1 MKIKITLTFL
11 LFTCLLWAQETKNVF
26 FIGNSYTGTGNIPE
40 LIKQV
45 ANSAG
50 DVLLYQ
56 AHTPGGSTLQQH
68 ASNPSVNATIDQG
81 NWDYV
86 VLQEQSQLPS
96 FPQNQINNQIAPYAA
111 QLSNRIKQSNPCTQ
125 VTFYMTWG
133 RKNGDQD
140 NCPGWPPVCTY
151 IGMDD
156 LIRQTYMNLAAA
168 NDGIVS
174 PVGAVWRYLITNY
187 PNLDL
192 YSSDQSHPST
202 FGSMAAAYTF
212 YTVFFKKS
220 PYDASF
226 SSNIPATSLAAI
238 QEAVE
243 NIVFNQMDTW
253 HLLDQTPTAAFN
265 YAEEDG
271 TVSFTNNSDNA
282 EEYHWDFGDGNTD
295 TTENPTHTYIE
306 NGTYTV
312 HLTVT
317 KCGESN
323 TTEQTITIS
332 TLSIQDLDVASLSI
346 YPNPATDRVFLNTE
360 QPIKSI
366 QIIDALGRTIKAN
379 YTQNSTIL
387 SIDTHNLSTGSYFL
401 EVEINSQKHQIRFIK
416 K

>member
-1 MKIKITLTFL
+1 MGTRNKKS
-11 LFTCLLWAQETKNVF
+11 F

-50 DVLLYQ
+50 DELDYQ

-68 ASNPSVNATIDQG
+68 AVNPSVNATIDQG

-96 FPQNQINNQIAPYAA
+96 FPPVDVNNQVAPFAA
-111 QLSNRIKQSNPCTQ
+111 MLSNRIKQSNPCTQ

-133 RKNGDQD
+133 RKNGDQN
-140 NCPGWPPVCTY
+140 NCPMWPPVCTY
-151 IGMDD
+151 TGMDN
-156 LIRQTYMNLAAA
+156 LIRQTYINLA
-168 NDGIVS
+168 NDNGGIIS

-187 PNLDL
+187 PGLDL
-192 YSSDQSHPST
+192 YSGDESHPST
-202 FGSMAAAYTF
+202 FGSMASAYTF
-212 YTVFFKKS
+212 FTVFFKKS
-220 PYDASF
+220 PYEASF
-226 SSNIPATSLAAI
+226 STGIPATSLAAI

-243 NIVFNQMDTW
+243 SVVFNQMDTW
-253 HLLDQTPTAAFN
+253 NLLDQTPTAAFN
-265 YAEEDG
+265 YTEEDG
-271 TVSFTNNSDNA
+271 TVSFTDNSDNA
-282 EEYHWDFGDGNTD
+282 EEYHWEFGDGNTD
-295 TTENPTHTYIE
+295 TSKNPTHTYIE

-312 HLTVT
+312 RLTVT

-323 TTEQTITIS
+323 TIEQTITIS
-332 TLSIQDLDVASLSI
+332 TLSTQDLEVTNLSI
-346 YPNPATDRVFLNTE
+346 YPNPATDNIFLNTD
-360 QPIKSI
+360 QAIKSI

-379 YTQNSTIL
+379 YTQNNTLL